1 MKIGK
6 VEKKATPAI
15 QRDKGE
21 LRKALDGMKVN
32 ESRLV
37 EGVKRPNLVQ
47 HTVRAFG
54 SGKYAIRAEGKGFRV
69 WRLK

>member
-6 VEKKATPAI
+6 VEKKVAPAV
-15 QRDKGE
+15 QRGKGE
-21 LRKALDGMKVN
+21 LRKALDAMKVN

-47 HTVRAFG
+47 HTIRAFG
-54 SGKYAIRAEGKGFRV
+54 SGKYTIRTEGKGFRV